1 MKSTGSAFKGWNLIP
16 KAGAA
21 PVDAFR
27 WSRTGGPQIAVTYQG
42 TYDTLLNIGAD
53 LSATFDEIEISR
65 KGGKGAFFIMTA
77 RQNGEEIIE
86 THERIPSQENVSLL
100 LSPVLIDK
108 FAQLGGATDDQIK
121 QALAVIKANV
131 NKITDQTTYDQ
142 ALTAGIDAC
151 TLIGLPGA
159 DALVAQVIKRLQLGT
174 EFYRVP
180 TYTYRHTYTMADRLF
195 SADLIGSLDL
205 DVGKVFTTEQLYI
218 AENVPGDFPLPSG
231 EWLKD
236 GPSAQLQVGQKR
248 QVAVTYTWAELW
260 DRLTYE
266 EASA

>member
-1 MKSTGSAFKGWNLIP
+1 MKSTGSAYKGWNLIP

-27 WSRTGGPQIAVTYQG
+27 WSRTGGPQIAITYQG
-42 TYDTLLNIGAD
+42 TYDALYNIGAD

-65 KGGKGAFFIMTA
+65 KGGKGSLFIMTA

-86 THERIPSQENVSLL
+86 THERIPSQENISLL
-100 LSPVLIDK
+100 LSPVLIDR
-108 FAQLGGATDDQIK
+108 FAQYGGATDDQIK
-121 QALAVIKANV
+121 QALTVIKA
-131 NKITDQTTYDQ
+131 KASQITDQTTYDQ
-142 ALTAGIDAC
+142 ALEAGVDAC
-151 TLIGLPGA
+151 TIIGVTGA
-159 DALVAQVIKRLQLGT
+159 DDLVAKVIRKIQLGS

-195 SADLIGSLDL
+195 SDSLIASLDFN
-205 DVGKVFTTEQLYI
+205 VGKVFSTEQLVT
-218 AENVPGDFPLPSG
+218 AESIPGDFPMPSG

-248 QVAVTYTWAELW
+248 QVAVTYTWATEW